1 MKNSKVLITGGM
13 GFIGSNIAMALYQDN
28 EVLILDD
35 LSSGRV
41 ENVRDL
47 VNNNG
52 IEFIKGSIT
61 DLALLNKAFEGVDYV
76 FHMAAVPSV
85 MESISDPQMTNAI
98 NLTGTMNVLLAC
110 RDNNV
115 KKVVYASSAAVYG
128 DTDTVPI
135 NETLP
140 INPQSPYGAQ
150 KLASEHYLRVFY
162 QVYGLA
168 TTTLRFFN
176 VYGPNQDPKSQYSP
190 VIPKFISRVMQDVP
204 PTIFGDGNQT
214 RDFIFVKDIVKA
226 NLLAAESPVS
236 NGMTL
241 NIACGNETSVNDL
254 ADIIIRMMGK
264 ELKPDY
270 APKRDGEINRSF
282 ADISLAKD
290 ILDFTPE
297 YSLEKGLKATIDHF
311 TQ

>member
-1 MKNSKVLITGGM
+1 
-13 GFIGSNIAMALYQDN
+13 
-28 EVLILDD
+28 
-35 LSSGRV
+35 
-41 ENVRDL
+41 
-47 VNNNG
+47 
-52 IEFIKGSIT
+52 
-61 DLALLNKAFEGVDYV
+61 
-76 FHMAAVPSV
+76 
-85 MESISDPQMTNAI
+85 
-98 NLTGTMNVLLAC
+98 
-110 RDNNV
+110 
-115 KKVVYASSAAVYG
+115 
-128 DTDTVPI
+128 
-135 NETLP
+135 
-140 INPQSPYGAQ
+140 
-150 KLASEHYLRVFY
+150 
-162 QVYGLA
+162 
-168 TTTLRFFN
+168 
-176 VYGPNQDPKSQYSP
+176 
-190 VIPKFISRVMQDVP
+190 MQNVP

-214 RDFIFVKDIVKA
+214 RDFIFVKDVVKA